1 MPEYEYKAIGRNG
14 AESVGHEHAA
24 DVEALKHIL
33 RKQQLTLLH
42 AKPKKTSLIGRALVI
57 AFTSELAPLV
67 ESGLPLDRALQ
78 IIGEDSRDAKITN
91 LAAQLR
97 KSIKRGESFS
107 QALQNYGRFDPMLI
121 ALIQVSE
128 ASGDLA
134 QVLKILE
141 RHYQDSQKI
150 RHQLIS
156 SLTYPVILAL
166 VALLSIIGLALY
178 VVPVFKDIFSE
189 GGDHL
194 LPLGT
199 RILFSASDFLINYGW
214 MVIILAGAGAASGAA
229 LVNRNDAVN
238 RKWHTLMLRI
248 PLLGKLQAHF
258 AAFKLAKSLSIML
271 AAGLPLVRGIEISRP
286 LLDNRIQR
294 EGLDICLNGLRKGES
309 VPQAFAHVPALP
321 VQFTRYLKLGNET
334 GGLAPSMSKVADLLQ
349 EEFGNRLNSLV
360 GILNPLIIIVM
371 GGIVG
376 FMVMSILLAVFSLS
390 EVR

>member
-14 AESVGHEHAA
+14 AETSGHEHAA
-24 DVEALKHIL
+24 NLDALKHIL
-33 RKQQLTLLH
+33 RRQQLTLLH
-42 AKPKKTSLIGRALVI
+42 AKQKKNALIGQAIVI
-57 AFTSELAPLV
+57 AFTNELAPLIS
-67 ESGLPLDRALQ
+67 SGIPLDRALQ
-78 IIGEDSRDAKITN
+78 IIGEDSRDAKVTN

-107 QALQNYGRFDPMLI
+107 QALEQYGRFDPMLI
-121 ALIQVSE
+121 ALIQVGE

-141 RHYQDSQKI
+141 KHYQDSQKI
-150 RHQLIS
+150 RRELVAS
-156 SLTYPVILAL
+156 MTYPAIMAL

-189 GGDHL
+189 DGDRL

-199 RILFSASDFLINYGW
+199 RILFSASDFLITYGW
-214 MVIILAGAGAASGAA
+214 IVIVLIGAVAASGIA
-229 LVNRNDAVN
+229 LIIRNDAVN
-238 RKWHTLMLRI
+238 RKWHTLLLRI
-248 PLLGKLQAHF
+248 PLLGELQAYF

-286 LLDNRIQR
+286 LLGNRIQR

-334 GGLAPSMSKVADLLQ
+334 GGLAPSLSKVSDLLR
-349 EEFGNRLNSLV
+349 EDFGNRLNFLI
-360 GILNPLIIIVM
+360 GILNPLIIIAM

-390 EVR
+390 DVR